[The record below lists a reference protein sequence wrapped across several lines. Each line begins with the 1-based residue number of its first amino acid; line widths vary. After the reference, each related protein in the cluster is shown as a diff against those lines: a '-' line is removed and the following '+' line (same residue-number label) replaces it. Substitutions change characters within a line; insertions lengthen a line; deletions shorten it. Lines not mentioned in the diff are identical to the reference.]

1 MINTR
6 TKEEVGYIYQ
16 ACQIVKDTLNY
27 LENEIADGVMTCDLD
42 KLAEEFILSKNAIPA
57 FKGLYG
63 FPGTICISIN
73 DEVVHGIP
81 KKRIIKNGDIVGVD
95 VGSIVNGY
103 YGDHARTFMV
113 GEVDK
118 KVQKLIKVTHDS
130 LIKGI
135 EAVKPGNSIGDIGY
149 AIQKNAE
156 SQGFSVVRTL
166 VGHGIGTKL
175 HEEPQIPNFG
185 VCGTGPLI
193 KEGMCFAIEPMINLG
208 NHEVYTADDNW
219 TICTSDGK
227 VSAHFEHTVTVTK
240 DGSKILTI

>member
-185 VCGTGPLI
+185 VCGTGPVI